1 MGINLFGA
9 NHVVIF
15 DASWNPA
22 EDSQAIFRVYRF
34 GQQLPVHVYRL
45 VAHQLMEGKIYN
57 KQVVKTA
64 LSMHVVEDQHAKQH
78 FSQAQTTVS
87 IDAEEEGSQ
96 LALSQGGAE
105 AAAAGEATREAED
118 DKKNPRGA
126 ILKATLEAIR
136 PTIKIRVHAHDSLIE
151 DDASEHISD
160 SEKKL
165 AMQLEDKE
173 IVMICRWCSDRYT
186 QYRNTAVRRP
196 LRVLSFFFYPRLRV
210 LLPSLPL
217 SPPLGRLAGRSRLD
231 PPPRYRFTR
240 SPRLSLPSLLS
251 YQPVGVSPTTHL
263 PPSLSLSFYQPLDVS
278 TGQLDVLLRRENV
291 RAARSAPVGG

>member
-87 IDAEEEGSQ
+87 IEADEEGSQ

-186 QYRNTAVRRP
+186 QYRNTAVRHP
-196 LRVLSFFFYPRLRV
+196 LRVLSFFFSLSLRHWAV
-210 LLPSLPL
+210 LRGAPVST
-217 SPPLGRLAGRSRLD
+217 

-251 YQPVGVSPTTHL
+251 YQPIGVSP
-263 PPSLSLSFYQPLDVS
+263 PPPTFSPPLSLSFYQPLDVS